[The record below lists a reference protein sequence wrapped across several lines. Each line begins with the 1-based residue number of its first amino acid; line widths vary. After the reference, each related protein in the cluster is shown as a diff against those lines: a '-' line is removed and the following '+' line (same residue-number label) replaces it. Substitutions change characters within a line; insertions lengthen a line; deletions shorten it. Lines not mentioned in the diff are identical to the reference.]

1 MKTSRICA
9 LLLCAQVAIL
19 QGAPL
24 EKAKQICE
32 GKDSKVLEQTLE
44 GQEYFVI
51 CTRIV
56 DKEADAKGQ
65 ARAQIYARSQLLA
78 HLKQNDP
85 KLESIRISQLQ
96 NELSS
101 DKNTLISLLPKQNLS
116 KIYAKETQ
124 KAQDKS
130 GLDSKS
136 DGLDST
142 QGTQDEAQTIDTVKA
157 LQVLKDIEKGLDK
170 NQASASKNAD
180 KSAPNSQNG
189 VSQNT
194 AQTAPSIT
202 PNIEQLQELAK
213 MYFQLG
219 DIESYNQMQDKILL
233 YKFQ

>member
-1 MKTSRICA
+1 MKIFRICT
-9 LLLCAQVAIL
+9 LLLCALGATL

-32 GKDSKVLEQTLE
+32 GKDSKVLEQALE

-51 CTRIV
+51 CTRIL
-56 DKEADAKGQ
+56 DKADAKGQ

-96 NELSS
+96 NELTN

-116 KIYAKETQ
+116 KIYVKETQ
-124 KAQDKS
+124 KTQDKS
-130 GLDSKS
+130 ELE
-136 DGLDST
+136 ST
-142 QGTQDEAQTIDTVKA
+142 QGTQDEAQTIDTAKA
-157 LQVLKDIEKGLDK
+157 LQVLKDIEKGLE
-170 NQASASKNAD
+170 
-180 KSAPNSQNG
+180 SAPNSQNG

-202 PNIEQLQELAK
+202 PSIEQLQELAK

>member
-1 MKTSRICA
+1 MKTSRICT

-32 GKDSKVLEQTLE
+32 GKDSKVLEQALE

-51 CTRIV
+51 CTPIV
-56 DKEADAKGQ
+56 DKADAKGQ
-65 ARAQIYARSQLLA
+65 ARARIYARSQLLA

-96 NELSS
+96 NDLTK
-101 DKNTLISLLPKQNLS
+101 DKNALISLLPKQNLT

-130 GLDSKS
+130 GLDSKL

-142 QGTQDEAQTIDTVKA
+142 QGTQDETQTIDTAKA
-157 LQVLKDIEKGLDK
+157 LQVLKDIEKDLDK
-170 NQASASKNAD
+170 N
-180 KSAPNSQNG
+180 APNSQNG
-189 VSQNT
+189 ASQNT
-194 AQTAPSIT
+194 AQTA